1 MTQIETTCRKKSR
14 VINLLE
20 LRSLVRRKVCR
31 KLKTVSLLNQRN
43 ASRVGA
49 YGEHSAQDSERSNR

>member
-1 MTQIETTCRKKSR
+1 